1 MKAKDFKELD
11 FSPWE
16 TDCVFDIIINK
27 KKIRGNILGCPMR
40 CIKD

>member
-16 TDCVFDIIINK
+16 TDYIFDITTNK
-27 KKIRGNILGCPMR
+27 KIEKR
-40 CIKD
+40 KDFRLSYAIY

>member
-16 TDCVFDIIINK
+16 TDYIFDITT
-27 KKIRGNILGCPMR
+27 KKIDKR
-40 CIKD
+40 KDFRLSYAIY

>member
-16 TDCVFDIIINK
+16 TDYIFEITTNK
-27 KKIRGNILGCPMR
+27 K
-40 CIKD
+40 